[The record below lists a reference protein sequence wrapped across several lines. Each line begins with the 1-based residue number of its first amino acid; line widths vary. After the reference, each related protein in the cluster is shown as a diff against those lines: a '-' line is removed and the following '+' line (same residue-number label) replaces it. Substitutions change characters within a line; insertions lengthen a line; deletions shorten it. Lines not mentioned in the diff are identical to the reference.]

1 MPRYD
6 GTGPWG
12 RGAMTGRGMGPCNT
26 AQRPGY
32 GFGYGYGYGRGMGRR
47 CAPRGWGMGY
57 GPAMPF
63 AAPAL
68 SLEERKRFL
77 EEQLREIDEL
87 ITQEKGAE

>member
-26 AQRPGY
+26 AQSPGY
-32 GFGYGYGYGRGMGRR
+32 GFGYGYGRGMGRR

-63 AAPAL
+63 EGPAV

-77 EEQLREIDEL
+77 EEQLKEVDAL
-87 ITQEKGAE
+87 ITQEKGEK